1 MLISFSLCMLKVQVD
16 YKPKSCFMYPEYK
29 IKDEIK
35 KTFFKKKN
43 IISKKGRELK

>member
-1 MLISFSLCMLKVQVD
+1 
-16 YKPKSCFMYPEYK
+16 MYPEYK

-35 KTFFKKKN
+35 KTFFSKKNN